1 MPSST
6 PLVAKASITNVRVT
20 PQKARRVVNLI
31 RGQRADNAIRIAK
44 FSPQIAVS
52 ESVYSLLN
60 SAVANAKQK
69 NPAIRDASELWVTE
83 ALVDEGFTMKRY
95 RPRAQGRGYQILKRS
110 SQISVTLSDD
120 KNYRPISKAEQR
132 KRAKAAAEATAI
144 ESAVEAESATG
155 EEAKPAKKAPAKKAS
170 AKASTKKAP
179 AKKAS
184 AKSTTKKEAE

>member
-1 MPSST
+1 VPNNT
-6 PLVAKASITNVRVT
+6 PLIAKASVTNVRVT

-31 RGQRADNAIRIAK
+31 RGQRADDAIRIAK

-52 ESVYSLLN
+52 ESVYTLLN

-83 ALVDEGFTMKRY
+83 ALVDEGYTMKRY

-110 SQISVTLSDD
+110 SQISVVLSDD

-132 KRAKAAAEATAI
+132 KRAKAAAEATAV
-144 ESAVEAESATG
+144 ESTAETTA
-155 EEAKPAKKAPAKKAS
+155 EAKPANKAPAKKAAAKKAPAKKA
-170 AKASTKKAP
+170 AS
-179 AKKAS
+179 
-184 AKSTTKKEAE
+184 KKEAN